1 MALYPNILFHFTTKQ
16 NLCDILNTTFKV
28 SYARERITGGNKIK
42 EFAVPMVSFS
52 DLRLSELRNNIGTY
66 GKCGIGL
73 TKEWAIDKG
82 LNPVMYASHNSLF
95 TENFMSGIEV
105 FFKLVT
111 NSNDTTGKYETAY
124 NNTINTLRYIKN
136 YKGDLV
142 RPDKRTVKNH
152 VFANEREWRYVPPI
166 TESILPFV
174 SIGKIRTAQQKLQLN
189 QTVSHLRLNFQPD
202 NIQYL
207 IIENDNDIN
216 DLIHHLRQ
224 VKNRFP
230 PDTIDRL
237 SSRILTYEQIEKDV

>member
-1 MALYPNILFHFTTKQ
+1 MAHYPNILFHFTTKQ
-16 NLCDILNTTFKV
+16 SLYDILDSTFKV
-28 SYARERITGGNKIK
+28 SYARERIIGGNKVK

-52 DLRLSELRNNIGTY
+52 DLRLSELKANIDTY
-66 GKCGIGL
+66 EKFGIGL
-73 TKEWAIDKG
+73 TKEWAMANG
-82 LNPVMYASHNSLF
+82 LNPVMYASQNSLF
-95 TENFMSGIEV
+95 TENFMNGIED
-105 FFKLVT
+105 FFKLV
-111 NSNDTTGKYETAY
+111 NKSNDNTGKYETAY

-142 RPDKRTVKNH
+142 RPDKKTIKDY

-166 TESILPFV
+166 TENILPFIP
-174 SIGKIRTAQQKLQLN
+174 IGKIRTKEQKTQFN
-189 QTVSHLRLNFQPD
+189 QTVSHLRLNFQLD

-207 IIENDNDIN
+207 IVENDNNIN
-216 DLIHHLRQ
+216 DLIRHLRQ